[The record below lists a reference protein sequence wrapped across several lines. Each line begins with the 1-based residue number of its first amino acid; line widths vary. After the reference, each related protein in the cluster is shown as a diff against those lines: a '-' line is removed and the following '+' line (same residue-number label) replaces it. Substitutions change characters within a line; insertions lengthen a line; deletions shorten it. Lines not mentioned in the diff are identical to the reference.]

1 MLRRESGELDGW
13 LGAAIDIHERKRSEA
28 VQHFL
33 AEASAVLS
41 RSLDEREPLE
51 QATRLVAPELC
62 EWCIVDLDTP
72 GGLDRVA
79 WNARGA
85 PSRCGCPRRLRPR
98 SGSHWTRRPRPWP
111 GREAM
116 ATEGDEQELR
126 ERILQLESVVAGL
139 ETRLARLETPGGR
152 AEVPPP
158 APVAA
163 TPPPAPEAPPAP
175 ARRDLEAH
183 LGTYWL
189 SRLGIVA
196 LIIGI
201 AYLITYRF
209 GELGM
214 LARVGAGYLLS
225 AGLGAFGLWL
235 ARRHELFG
243 RILFGGGLALAYF
256 VTYALHFLPSV
267 RVIESQALAL
277 VLLALLVVGIVVIAH
292 RMQSETVAGIALF
305 LGLHTGMLSDITTFT
320 LLSTT
325 LLAAG
330 ALFFLIRNRWVI
342 VPLSSL
348 LAVYSTHV
356 VWALR
361 DDGVAPGAP
370 EDQRLLLSLGFLV
383 LYFLLFSV
391 ALLARPRELPLRA
404 CLSFALLNWGGF
416 LLLGGYEVSRGSD
429 RHLFVFFVSLALAQG
444 ASAAVARARHAP
456 GALFHAYLA
465 LTALTFALAM
475 PAEYEDAALVGAWT
489 VTGLATGL
497 AARGAH
503 SPMLRWVG
511 VLILFTALGACEV
524 LTPGRLLLLA
534 FLFAAFV
541 GVERSA
547 APRGAVFQAFCA
559 GGAGLA
565 LVGLVGGQMPAGLA
579 TLGWVVAAFGLFG
592 LGFAVR
598 ERWYRLAALA
608 VLGLALLRLLFVDL
622 AGLPADQRILTFI
635 LLGVMLL
642 VISFTYTRLRDRR
655 G

>member
-1 MLRRESGELDGW
+1 M
-13 LGAAIDIHERKRSEA
+13 AA
-28 VQHFL
+28 
-33 AEASAVLS
+33 
-41 RSLDEREPLE
+41 
-51 QATRLVAPELC
+51 
-62 EWCIVDLDTP
+62 
-72 GGLDRVA
+72 
-79 WNARGA
+79 
-85 PSRCGCPRRLRPR
+85 
-98 SGSHWTRRPRPWP
+98 
-111 GREAM
+111 
-116 ATEGDEQELR
+116 EGDEQELR
-126 ERILQLESVVAGL
+126 ERIRLLETTVAGL
-139 ETRLARLETPGGR
+139 EARLARLEGPGAR

-158 APVAA
+158 ASV
-163 TPPPAPEAPPAP
+163 TPPASAPVPAPG
-175 ARRDLEAH
+175 RGDLEAH

-214 LARVGAGYLLS
+214 LARVAAGYLLS
-225 AGLGAFGLWL
+225 AGLAATGLWL

-243 RILFGGGLALAYF
+243 RIVFGGGLALAYF

-348 LAVYSTHV
+348 VAVYSTHV

-361 DDGVAPGAP
+361 PDDP
-370 EDQRLLLSLGFLV
+370 RLLLSLGFLV

-391 ALLARPRELPLRA
+391 ALLARPRELSLRA
-404 CLSFALLNWGGF
+404 CLAFALLNWAGF

-429 RHLFVFFVSLALAQG
+429 RHLFVFFVSVALAQA

-465 LTALTFALAM
+465 LTAVSFAVAM
-475 PAEYEDAALVGAWT
+475 PAEYQDAALVGAWT

-497 AARGAH
+497 AARGAG
-503 SPMLRWVG
+503 SPVLRWVG
-511 VLILFTALGACEV
+511 LLILFTALGACEV

-534 FLFAAFV
+534 LLFAAFV

-547 APRGAVFQAFCA
+547 APRGALFLALCA

-565 LVGLVGGQMPAGLA
+565 LVGVVGGLLPEGLT

-642 VISFTYTRLRDRR
+642 VISYTYTRLRDRR
-655 G
+655 S